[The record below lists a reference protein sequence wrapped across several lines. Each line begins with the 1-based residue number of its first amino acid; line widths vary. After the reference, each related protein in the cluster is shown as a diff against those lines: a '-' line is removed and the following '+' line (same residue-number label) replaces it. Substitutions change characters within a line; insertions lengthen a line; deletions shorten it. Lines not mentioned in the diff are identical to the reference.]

1 MRVKISYEVD
11 LEEIPEE
18 VSKLCEDMK
27 VRLNTAI
34 NRIEWLMNDLR
45 SDKDT
50 SKMLHGIHEIRK
62 DLFRTDSRLEDTSS
76 ILKGYQRIKAAPPK
90 VETDAEVEDE

>member
-27 VRLNTAI
+27 IRLNTAI

-45 SDKDT
+45 SDKDVT
-50 SKMLHGIHEIRK
+50 KVLQGIHEARR
-62 DLFRTDSRLEDTSS
+62 DLFKVDSKLEDTSS
-76 ILKGYQRIKAAPPK
+76 ILKGYQKIKASPPDK
-90 VETDAEVEDE
+90 EVKGE

>member
-50 SKMLHGIHEIRK
+50 SKMLQGIHDTRR
-62 DLFRTDSRLEDTSS
+62 DLFKVDSKLEDTSS
-76 ILKGYQRIKAAPPK
+76 ILIGYQKIKASTP
-90 VETDAEVEDE
+90 DAEVKSE

>member
-18 VSKLCEDMK
+18 VNKLCEDMK

-50 SKMLHGIHEIRK
+50 SKMLQGIHEIRK

-76 ILKGYQRIKAAPPK
+76 ILKGYQKIKADPTPP
-90 VETDAEVEDE
+90 TTEVKGE

>member
-27 VRLNTAI
+27 IRLNTAI

-50 SKMLHGIHEIRK
+50 SKMLLGIHDTLR
-62 DLFRTDSRLEDTSS
+62 DLFKVDS
-76 ILKGYQRIKAAPPK
+76 I
-90 VETDAEVEDE
+90 

>member
-27 VRLNTAI
+27 IRLNTAI

-50 SKMLHGIHEIRK
+50 SKMLQGIHETRRA
-62 DLFRTDSRLEDTSS
+62 LFEVDSRLQDTTS
-76 ILKGYQRIKAAPPK
+76 ILRGYQEIKAAPP
-90 VETDAEVEDE
+90 EMEVENE

>member
-50 SKMLHGIHEIRK
+50 SKMLQGIHDTRR
-62 DLFRTDSRLEDTSS
+62 DLFKVDSKLEDTSS
-76 ILKGYQRIKAAPPK
+76 ILKGYQKIKASPP
-90 VETDAEVEDE
+90 DAEVKSE